1 VLERDGLPTLKEV
14 LGPLISAAKHVFM
27 KPYTIKY
34 PYEKVPG
41 MLEENY
47 RYDPKAG
54 IAYPG
59 TKGRHLLRMEK
70 CTGCSLC
77 DIACQNIAEAITM
90 VYAYDLFLDVP
101 DELFKEY
108 GDPSSPVTGV
118 AAAVADAL
126 AEVAEVGEVKY
137 GYSHP
142 VMPVLP
148 DLKTVTKSDGFSSVR
163 LVIGP
168 VWARGIDFLVFS
180 YLEGA
185 FRALQRSG
193 YGVALV
199 EDQSP
204 DKAVYEVSK
213 DGKAV
218 RIRIEKR
225 NMNIPVNKKSYFPSV
240 DYGRCVFCG
249 FCVDACPFYALEMTP
264 DFELSSL
271 SRQGLVYFP
280 TALASP
286 KVSTPPPTINPIDA
300 IMGWLRRKLF

>member
-1 VLERDGLPTLKEV
+1 LPALKEV
-14 LGPLISAAKHVFM
+14 LGPLISAAKHVFK

-59 TKGRHLLRMEK
+59 TKGRHLLIMEK

-101 DELFKEY
+101 EELFKEY
-108 GDPSSPVTGV
+108 GDPGSPVTGV
-118 AAAVADAL
+118 AAAVADGL
-126 AEVAEVGEVKY
+126 AEVAELGAVKY

-142 VMPVLP
+142 VVPVLP
-148 DLKTVTKSDGFSSVR
+148 DLKIVTKSDGFSSVR

-168 VWARGIDFLVFS
+168 VWAKGIDFLVFS

-185 FRALQRSG
+185 FRALQGSG
-193 YGVALV
+193 YSVALV

-213 DGKAV
+213 EGKAV
-218 RIRIEKR
+218 RLRIEKR

-249 FCVDACPFYALEMTP
+249 FCVDACPFYALEMMP

-280 TALASP
+280 TTLASP

-300 IMGWLRRKLF
+300 VMGWLRRKLF